1 MNNMLIKMLMT
12 QLQSKNPQMA
22 NQIQQAMNNGT
33 NPQML
38 MKQMMGNMNNN
49 QMQAVLNQARQMGV
63 PDEILNQIQNTK

>member
-1 MNNMLIKMLMT
+1 MT

>member
-1 MNNMLIKMLMT
+1 MT

-38 MKQMMGNMNNN
+38 MKQMMGNVNN
-49 QMQAVLNQARQMGV
+49 QQMQGVLNQARQMGV
-63 PDEILNQIQNTK
+63 PDEVLNQIQNTR

>member
-1 MNNMLIKMLMT
+1 MT

-38 MKQMMGNMNNN
+38 MKQMMGNVNN
-49 QMQAVLNQARQMGV
+49 QQMQGVLNQARQMGV
-63 PDEILNQIQNTK
+63 PDEVLNQIQNTK

>member
-38 MKQMMGNMNNN
+38 MKQMMGNVNN
-49 QMQAVLNQARQMGV
+49 QQMQGVLNQVDIWA
-63 PDEILNQIQNTK
+63 EQIRTSI

>member
-1 MNNMLIKMLMT
+1 MT

-49 QMQAVLNQARQMGV
+49 QMQGVLNQARQMGV

>member
-1 MNNMLIKMLMT
+1 MT

-22 NQIQQAMNNGT
+22 NQIQQSMNNGT